1 MRYVSIY
8 EAVANAMINLGL
20 EQDEYR
26 AIFTDWAYEATRS
39 IGVSDVNLKTTEI
52 VITAGLAPV
61 PSDMAY
67 PDEIAVRKNG
77 TQDFAY
83 PMFDSSYWQSIPND
97 DQIYRNTENYYVN
110 VQGNNFVLSSDVT
123 ADGFNRLVLRYWGYP
138 VDGDDNPLIPEYY
151 IRAVSTY
158 IEFMYIKRLRNRK
171 RQEIPM
177 SEVDYSERRWIRMKQ
192 DAVAQ
197 RNAATKPEM
206 EAMIQQW
213 MTMLPNQKRL
223 NRKHYVRRENV

>member
-1 MRYVSIY
+1 
-8 EAVANAMINLGL
+8 
-20 EQDEYR
+20 
-26 AIFTDWAYEATRS
+26 
-39 IGVSDVNLKTTEI
+39 
-52 VITAGLAPV
+52 
-61 PSDMAY
+61 
-67 PDEIAVRKNG
+67 
-77 TQDFAY
+77 
-83 PMFDSSYWQSIPND
+83 
-97 DQIYRNTENYYVN
+97 
-110 VQGNNFVLSSDVT
+110 
-123 ADGFNRLVLRYWGYP
+123 
-138 VDGDDNPLIPEYY
+138 
-151 IRAVSTY
+151 
-158 IEFMYIKRLRNRK
+158 MYIKRLRNRK